1 MQLLIMQVK
10 FSKKKGTL
18 LVLTNR
24 KQCYI
29 ERRNFAYFLDE
40 PYG

>member
-24 KQCYI
+24 KKCYI
-29 ERRNFAYFLDE
+29 ERLNFTCFLVN
-40 PYG
+40 PTV